1 MPTSSHSNLILS
13 VLLQKKNL
21 KILNNSGQNSLVSL
35 YLFFI

>member
-13 VLLQKKNL
+13 VLLQKNL